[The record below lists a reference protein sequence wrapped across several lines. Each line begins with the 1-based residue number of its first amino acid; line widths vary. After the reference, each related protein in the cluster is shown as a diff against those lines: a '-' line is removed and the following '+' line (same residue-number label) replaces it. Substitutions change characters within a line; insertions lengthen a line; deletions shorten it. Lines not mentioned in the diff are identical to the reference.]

1 MSQKA
6 DCYNKGKAIDNMG
19 EFKMDK
25 KRMISDAAKELGVE
39 THVLRYWEEELN
51 LSIPRNEM
59 GHRYYGE
66 KEMKLLEQIKEH
78 KKNGAQLKEI
88 KALLPVETKGVLQKQ
103 EQKVIPF
110 PKEQNDKMQQF
121 EQVMVKIVGQAL
133 KQHEEELG
141 YQVGQHVADRVVKEM
156 DYHFREQEEQEEMR
170 FQKVDMMIRDYQQAR
185 AEIAA
190 GKEKK
195 KRRFFSK
202 KS

>member
-1 MSQKA
+1 
-6 DCYNKGKAIDNMG
+6 MG

-39 THVLRYWEEELN
+39 THVLRYWEEELK

-78 KKNGAQLKEI
+78 KQKGAQLKEI
-88 KALLPVETKGVLQKQ
+88 KALLPKETTETKTALQKQ

-121 EQVMVKIVGQAL
+121 EQVMLKIVGQAL
-133 KQHEEELG
+133 KQQEEALG

-156 DYHFREQEEQEEMR
+156 DYHFRQQEEQEELR
-170 FQKVDMMIRDYQQAR
+170 FQKVDLMIRDYQQAR

-190 GKEKK
+190 SKEKK
-195 KRRFFSK
+195 RRRFFSK